1 MRRNLV
7 TCLSLATSMTA
18 QTPAPVEHGLI
29 AWERDF
35 AAAQARAKSSGRPML
50 VLFQEVPG

>member
-1 MRRNLV
+1 MRRNLA
-7 TCLSLATSMTA
+7 TCLSLAASITA
-18 QTPAPVEHGLI
+18 QAPTPVEHGLI
-29 AWERDF
+29 GWERDF